1 MNTKKM
7 LPLFVLVPVVVVL
20 GVALGVLNHADTEEE
35 DTSIALCSLDADS
48 VTAIAYK
55 DASDGATL
63 ESALT
68 KTDDTWTLD
77 SDPALPLDQSKAQGV
92 ADSMTALTAL
102 RELSDDA
109 DVASMGFDTPTYE
122 LSLKTA
128 DTEWTL
134 TVGSKNSITNN
145 WYARLSADGPVYTL
159 DSSALSGICKTAKQL
174 YAAQSITDIDVDDVT
189 KMVVQTANGMTSKS
203 LPLRETEGMVCS
215 EFVMCYPPGIPILAP
230 GERITKEILNYIE
243 YAKAKGCSMTGPED
257 PDILHLNVLA

>member
-77 SDPALPLDQSKAQGV
+77 SDPALPQIGRAHV
-92 ADSMTALTAL
+92 
-102 RELSDDA
+102 
-109 DVASMGFDTPTYE
+109 
-122 LSLKTA
+122 
-128 DTEWTL
+128 
-134 TVGSKNSITNN
+134 
-145 WYARLSADGPVYTL
+145 
-159 DSSALSGICKTAKQL
+159 
-174 YAAQSITDIDVDDVT
+174 
-189 KMVVQTANGMTSKS
+189 
-203 LPLRETEGMVCS
+203 
-215 EFVMCYPPGIPILAP
+215 
-230 GERITKEILNYIE
+230 
-243 YAKAKGCSMTGPED
+243 
-257 PDILHLNVLA
+257 

>member
-159 DSSALSGICKTAKQL
+159 DPERHLQNRK
-174 YAAQSITDIDVDDVT
+174 AA
-189 KMVVQTANGMTSKS
+189 
-203 LPLRETEGMVCS
+203 VC
-215 EFVMCYPPGIPILAP
+215 
-230 GERITKEILNYIE
+230 R
-243 YAKAKGCSMTGPED
+243 PEHYGHRCGRCD
-257 PDILHLNVLA
+257 QDGGADRQRRNPELCPE